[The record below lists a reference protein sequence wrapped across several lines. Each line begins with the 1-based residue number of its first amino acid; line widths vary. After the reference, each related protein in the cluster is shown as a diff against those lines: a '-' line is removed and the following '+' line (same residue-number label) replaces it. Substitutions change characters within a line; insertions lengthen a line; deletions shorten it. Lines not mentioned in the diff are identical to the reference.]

1 MRVLSRIKEKRE
13 AYGENADAD
22 TNDRTRD
29 NIEAHEATRHATEC
43 DGERLL

>member
-22 TNDRTRD
+22 ANDCARD
-29 NIEAHEATRHATEC
+29 NIEANEASRPATEC
-43 DGERLL
+43 HGERLL